1 MEVKLVVAQGKN
13 AGQKIA
19 VPGPKFF
26 IGRAEDCQLR
36 PNSDLV
42 SRHHCVILIEEGFVA
57 VRDFGSKNGTFV
69 NDDQVRAEQE
79 LKNGDRL
86 RIGQLE
92 FTVELAV
99 AVGGKKKPKVHSI
112 QEAAARAAQTG
123 AASPEDLDLDSLLG
137 DASGLRSAAAD
148 GDPAPGR
155 RRQRRAC
162 GERGGNA
169 TGDPQDGGNA
179 AIKEPA
185 AQVKAQPPKKTEPP
199 KKPDSPNRSTD
210 AAQAWKGV
218 KEKKPDASSSRDAA
232 ADMLKQMF
240 NRGKR

>member
-137 DASGLRSAAAD
+137 DAAASDLPPQTETQPLAGATSAA
-148 GDPAPGR
+148 PAVK
-155 RRQRRAC
+155 
-162 GERGGNA
+162 EEA
-169 TGDPQDGGNA
+169 TQLAIPKTEESA

>member
-1 MEVKLVVAQGKN
+1 MEVKLVVANGKN

-19 VPGPKFF
+19 VSGPKYF

-69 NDDQVRAEQE
+69 NDEPVRAEQE
-79 LKNGDRL
+79 LKNGNRL

-92 FTVELAV
+92 FTIELAV
-99 AVGGKKKPKVHSI
+99 PVGGKKKPKVHSI
-112 QEAAARAAQTG
+112 QEAAARAAETR
-123 AASPEDLDLDSLLG
+123 AAAPDDLDLDSLLDS
-137 DASGLRSAAAD
+137 DADAAPPLQTETQPLGGAAGAAASAD
-148 GDPAPGR
+148 KEKTQSAIAKT
-155 RRQRRAC
+155 QEA
-162 GERGGNA
+162 NA
-169 TGDPQDGGNA
+169 V
-179 AIKEPA
+179 KEPA
-185 AQVKAQPPKKTEPP
+185 TQAKAQPPKKTEPP
-199 KKPDSPNRSTD
+199 RKTDSANRSAD
-210 AAQAWKGV
+210 AAQAWKGIQ
-218 KEKKPDASSSRDAA
+218 EKKPGAGSSRDAA

>member
-1 MEVKLVVAQGKN
+1 MEVKLVVAHGKN

-19 VPGPKFF
+19 VAGPKFF
-26 IGRAEDCQLR
+26 IGRADDCQLR

-42 SRHHCVILIEEGFVA
+42 SRHHCVVLIEEGFVA

-69 NDDQVRAEQE
+69 NDEQVRAEQE

-99 AVGGKKKPKVHSI
+99 PVGGKKKPKVHSI
-112 QEAAARAAQTG
+112 QEAAARAAETG
-123 AASPEDLDLDSLLG
+123 AASPEELDLDSLLG
-137 DASGLRSAAAD
+137 DAEASDLPLQTETQPLAGAASAAPSA
-148 GDPAPGR
+148 
-155 RRQRRAC
+155 
-162 GERGGNA
+162 EEEA
-169 TGDPQDGGNA
+169 TQSAIPKTQESG

-185 AQVKAQPPKKTEPP
+185 AQAKAPPPKKTEPP
-199 KKPDSPNRSTD
+199 KKPDSPNRSAD
-210 AAQAWKGV
+210 AAQAWKGI
-218 KEKKPDASSSRDAA
+218 KEKKPDAASSRDAA